1 MMIKYNTTVCGTVG
15 KTGTSKTKWTAKMV
29 EEYFLEVI
37 STLKKLPPVKQRGYF
52 NLWPDVV
59 YTPNEILFQ
68 EKTPNKCKAT
78 PEAISRID
86 KVFDWLIWLKIEE
99 RKLIWRRASNVRWSS
114 ISNEFGYNRITAWRK
129 WNFALEKIAKRLN
142 NS

>member
-1 MMIKYNTTVCGTVG
+1 MSTNLNKIANLSTAE
-15 KTGTSKTKWTAKMV
+15 TKWTAKKV

-59 YTPNEILFQ
+59 YTPNEIMFQ
-68 EKTPNKCKAT
+68 DKMTIRLKAT